1 MASKKQSFEEN
12 LLRLEEITSL
22 LENGTASLEE
32 MLTLFDEGVK
42 LTKNCMSQLD
52 KAEQKVNV
60 LVKNSSG
67 ETVSEPFETDK

>member
-42 LTKNCMSQLD
+42 LTKSCMSQLD

-60 LVKNSSG
+60 LVKNASG